1 MGINTNLNIS
11 PYHDDY
17 DETKQYVRVL
27 FKPARAVQARELT
40 QLQSV
45 LQNQIERMGNN
56 IFQEGT
62 IIEGVNPAVD
72 KDISFVKINDQS
84 AITDLSIYAS
94 TEDVSY
100 FITGQTSKLKAKIV
114 AGANGFQTDAPN
126 LKTFFVKYLASSIPG
141 TNTATELKQFV
152 GGELLKITR
161 ETVVAGQ
168 TVEGNIAT
176 VTAAT
181 STSVDGV
188 NDNVGKSLAVTVND
202 GIIYQNGHFN
212 YVAPQLIIASK
223 YTPDPDNISIGFSIS
238 ESVVDSALDASLLD
252 NAQGFN
258 NQNAPGAD
266 RLKLEP
272 KLAVHTTST
281 RPEDF
286 FALLRIERGETVFV
300 RGETQFKSIKQE
312 LAKRTL
318 DESGN
323 YVVDGLNVSIE
334 KDSDDGKFYA
344 NISPG
349 KAYAFGYEVKTIGN
363 QRLEIEPAGTTNKQH
378 NQSTG
383 VEYGSWL
390 TVQIQAGGT
399 TFEGFNFK
407 DRYNLYDSTGSDPS
421 VPAIGTCS
429 IRNIELAGTDLIR
442 IYVYAID
449 KVSSARFGT
458 IRYIGSS
465 GSSANTPVVASS
477 DITNISQANN
487 GVAIFD
493 TKRRGMKSVSNA
505 KFVQKEVR
513 TFSDPIDTSTAINN
527 ALEAGEVQIDAIS
540 SGSMTKT
547 PAINSNMVAG
557 GVFGVTTAGQFVQ
570 STNTQVQLG
579 TSNIVATFPTGI
591 FLEHIYYNTEV
602 TGSTHDTLENISAW
616 VSTTYSVSS
625 NYGSVGL
632 PNCVKLN
639 KVEYEQTTDNWVDIT
654 NKFSLN
660 TNSKDGYYDISF
672 LQVKQGR
679 TISDLTS
686 DNTINIR
693 VNVVALKRT
702 VNGGYLTP
710 NSYAGVTNASEYVTP
725 FPARNARTYNLLNSY
740 DFRPYAD
747 VTTQYFISQGNAAPV
762 TTQALQFDP
771 DRAAV
776 PILNNSIINGIQE
789 YYLGR
794 IDKVAL
800 DKTQNFVIVKGQPA
814 DNPGKVTTNSIFG
827 LADLNIPGFDISS
840 SASNA
845 IVVEKNSTR
854 NYTMRDIERLDKSV
868 KILTDAVAMSMLEQT
883 TQNKFIPDGNGNNR
897 FKNGIV
903 VDSFQDLSLAD
914 LTDGEYKASID
925 VTNRRMA
932 PAVKQIP
939 VDIRIDTS
947 LNVTSFED
955 VTTLSSIEREQ
966 MIQQEYATSFRNCAS
981 NFYKFNGSMSIS
993 PQFDSSYDTV
1003 KNPDVTLTIDMLTPF
1018 VDFIEN
1024 LQEFV
1029 PLTSDFYDH
1038 TWSLLDDSRRIGNR
1052 EWTTQRLTRKQDEL
1066 IATGYLQ
1073 EVDLGTY
1080 VTDVA
1085 MKPYM
1090 AAKEIKVFVAGL
1102 RPNTKHYFFFDERAV
1117 SGHVAPG
1124 GAYEADIIAGGG
1136 NIKSSDIFATGS
1148 FGDQVSTDE
1157 NGRLFA
1163 VFRLPPETFF
1173 VGDIDLVISDVDQF
1187 ASIESGG
1194 TSFAKS
1200 TYHAYNFSVNK
1211 TTIGTEIQ
1219 MADVDIQTNIHIFER
1234 SIVTRRYSDPLA
1246 QTFEIQEA
1254 QGEGSSYIYVDK
1266 IDLFFKR
1273 KSTVANKNG
1282 ITVEIREVDN
1292 GYPSPNIVP
1301 FGTKHLD
1308 WNNVNASDT
1317 DSSVVTE
1324 VVFDNPVRLEVG
1336 KDYAIALR
1344 PDATDPDYLVYT
1356 AKVGQPLLTD
1366 NTVNIAS
1373 DWGTGVLFTSTNN
1386 KAWQSYQN
1394 EDLKFTLY
1402 KKIFSTNPGYVD
1414 LIPND
1419 MEYFTISGTVG
1430 TFRNDEYAYVAAGNA
1445 ATNTQFSAT
1454 LNANKKLTVSGLNQ
1468 TEFDN
1473 EFVTT
1478 GSLVIITQSPNRKH
1492 ISIVDSIVTSTDAGT
1507 GEQAVHT
1514 VTLREAPPS
1523 TFTNGACTITQGV
1536 GGKVAYYDSGDTG
1549 KLAIKESTASVN
1561 AAFLQNDQQQITGAI
1576 SGATAFISTIYNAPI
1591 SHIQPFIMEQNT
1603 LRTSTSLDLFK
1614 HSASYD
1620 DALPEGDNSGRA
1632 ISFNRTSFL
1641 TDEQRYIPSK
1651 SLAMV
1656 DGANAVDRF
1665 RLRVGLENN
1674 EYRTVSPIID
1684 NGLALLQ
1691 TYNYFISNVED
1702 NTSQYISRPIVLQPD
1717 HPAMGLTVFV
1727 TAFRPQGATIDV
1739 QTRFLLP
1746 SDPDNYTDWVSLD
1759 NLNPAMY
1766 SSSSEIG
1773 DFREFE
1779 YSFDEDAFT
1788 SGTGAPSTNDFDA
1801 FQIKIVLKHDGA
1813 SVGTNVFPHVK
1824 DYRAIA
1830 LT

>member
-40 QLQSV
+40 QLQSG

-100 FITGQTSKLKAKIV
+100 FITGQTSKLRAKIV

-126 LKTFFVKYLASSIPG
+126 LKTFFIKYLASSIPG

-152 GGELLKITR
+152 GGELLKVTR
-161 ETVVAGQ
+161 ETIVAG
-168 TVEGNIAT
+168 TVVEGNIAT

-181 STSVDGV
+181 STGVDGV
-188 NDNVGKSLAVTVND
+188 NDNVGKSLGVTVND

-223 YTPDPDNISIGFSIS
+223 YTPDPDNISIGFTINESI
-238 ESVVDSALDASLLD
+238 VDSSLDASLLD

-272 KLAVHTTST
+272 KLAVYPTSS

-300 RGETQFKSIKQE
+300 RGDTQFKSIKQE

-323 YVVDGLNVSIE
+323 YVVNGLDVSVE
-334 KDSDDGKFYA
+334 KDDTDGKFYA

-363 QRLEIEPAGTTNKQH
+363 QRLEIEPSSATNKQP

-383 VEYGSWL
+383 VQYGSWL
-390 TVQIQAGGT
+390 TVQKVQGGNT
-399 TFEGFNFK
+399 VFEGFNFK
-407 DRYNLYDSTGSDPS
+407 DRFNLYGSDPTG
-421 VPAIGTCS
+421 VAIGTCS
-429 IRNIELAGTDLIR
+429 IRNIELAGDDLIR

-449 KVSSARFGT
+449 KTTTARFEN
-458 IRYIGSS
+458 IRYIGNESTK
-465 GSSANTPVVASS
+465 TPVVSSS

-487 GVAIFD
+487 GAAIFD

-505 KFVQKEVR
+505 KFTQKEVR
-513 TFSDPIDTSTAINN
+513 TFDPPINTNVAINDS
-527 ALEAGEVQIDAIS
+527 LEAGEVQIDAIT
-540 SGSMTKT
+540 SGSMSKT
-547 PAINSNMVAG
+547 PAVNSNMVAG
-557 GVFGVTTAGQFVQ
+557 GVFGVTTAGHFVS
-570 STNTQVQLG
+570 STSTQVQLG
-579 TSNIVATFPTGI
+579 TSNIVATFPSGLFI
-591 FLEHIYYNTEV
+591 EHIYYNTEV
-602 TGSTHDTLENISAW
+602 TGSTHDTLEDISAW
-616 VSTTYSVSS
+616 VSTTFSLDI
-625 NYGSVGL
+625 NYASVGL

-639 KVEYEQTTDNWVDIT
+639 KVEYEQTTDTWIDVTDR
-654 NKFSLN
+654 FSLD
-660 TNSKDGYYDISF
+660 TNSKDGYYDISY
-672 LQVKQGR
+672 LRLKQGR
-679 TISDLTS
+679 TISDLSS
-686 DNTINIR
+686 DNTISIR

-710 NSYAGVTNASEYVTP
+710 NSYVGVNNVSENVVP
-725 FPARNARTYNLLNSY
+725 FPARNGKSYNLLNSY

-747 VTTQYFISQGNAAPV
+747 VTTQYFISQENAAPV
-762 TTQALQFDP
+762 TSQPLQFDP
-771 DRAAV
+771 DKPGV
-776 PILNNSIINGIQE
+776 SILNNSIINGTQE

-794 IDKVAL
+794 IDKVAI

-814 DNPGKVTTNSIFG
+814 DNPGKVTTNTIFG
-827 LADLNIPGFDISS
+827 LADLGVPGYDISTS
-840 SASNA
+840 SSNA
-845 IVVEKNSTR
+845 IVVEKNTTR

-868 KILTDAVAMSMLEQT
+868 KILTDAVAMSLLEQS
-883 TQNKFIPDGNGNNR
+883 TQNKFIPDGNGLNR

-903 VDSFQDLSLAD
+903 VDSFQDLSIAD
-914 LTDGEYKASID
+914 LTNGDYKASVD
-925 VTNRRMA
+925 TTNQLMA

-939 VDIRIDTS
+939 VDIKIDTS
-947 LNVTSFED
+947 SNVTSFDD

-966 MIQQEYATSFRNCAS
+966 MIIQEYATGFRNCAS
-981 NFYKFNGSMSIS
+981 NFYKFNGSMSMS
-993 PQFDSSYDTV
+993 PQFDSSYDTI
-1003 KNPDVTLTIDMLTPF
+1003 KNPDVTLNIDMLTPF

-1029 PLTSDFYDH
+1029 PLTSDFYDNA
-1038 TWSLLDDSRRIGNR
+1038 WSLLDDTQRVGNVDL
-1052 EWTTQRLTRKQDEL
+1052 TTQRLTRKQDEL
-1066 IATGYLQ
+1066 VANGYLQ
-1073 EVDLGTY
+1073 EIDLGTY
-1080 VTDVA
+1080 VTDIA

-1102 RPNTKHYFFFDERAV
+1102 RPNTRHYFFFDEKPV
-1117 SGHVAPG
+1117 SAHVAPG
-1124 GAYEADIIAGGG
+1124 AAYEDDIIAGGAS
-1136 NIKSSDIFATGS
+1136 IKSGDIFASGS
-1148 FGDQVSTDE
+1148 FGDQVSTDD

-1163 VFRLPPETFF
+1163 VFQLPPETFY
-1173 VGDIDLVISDVDQF
+1173 VGDADLVISDVDQF
-1187 ASIESGG
+1187 ESIESGG

-1200 TYHAYNFSVNK
+1200 TYHAYNFAVNK

-1219 MADVDIQTNIHIFER
+1219 MADIDVETNIHIFER
-1234 SIVTRRYSDPLA
+1234 QIVTRRYGDPLA

-1273 KSTVANKNG
+1273 KSSAANKNG

-1292 GYPSPNIVP
+1292 GYPSPNIVT
-1301 FGTKHLD
+1301 FGVKHLD

-1336 KDYAIALR
+1336 KDYAISLR

-1366 NTVNIAS
+1366 SSVNIAS

-1386 KAWQSYQN
+1386 KAWQSYQS

-1402 KKIFSTNPGYVD
+1402 KKIFSTDPGYID

-1419 MEYFTISGTVG
+1419 MEYFTITSTVG
-1430 TFRNDEYAYVAAGNA
+1430 EFRNDEYAYVAAGNA
-1445 ATNTQFSAT
+1445 STTTQFSAT
-1454 LNANKKLTVSGLNQ
+1454 LNSNKKLTVSGLNQ

-1492 ISIVDSIVTSTDAGT
+1492 VSIVDSIVTSTDAGT
-1507 GEQAVHT
+1507 GVQAVHT
-1514 VTLREAPPS
+1514 VTLREAPPN
-1523 TFTNGACTITQGV
+1523 TFTEGSTTITQGV
-1536 GGKVAYYDSGDTG
+1536 GGKVAYYNRGDTG

-1561 AAFLQNDQQQITGAI
+1561 APFLQGNQQLITGAI
-1576 SGATAFISTIYNAPI
+1576 SGATAYIDTIYNAPI
-1591 SHIQPFIMEQNT
+1591 SHVQPFILEQNT
-1603 LRTSTSLDLFK
+1603 LRTSTGLELFK
-1614 HSASYD
+1614 HTASHD
-1620 DALPEGDNSGRA
+1620 DALPEGENSGQMLA
-1632 ISFNRTSFL
+1632 FNRTAFL
-1641 TDEQRYIPSK
+1641 TSEQRYIPSK

-1656 DGANAVDRF
+1656 DGANVVDRF
-1665 RLRVGLENN
+1665 RLRVTLDNN
-1674 EYRTVSPIID
+1674 EYRTVSPVVD

-1702 NTSQYISRPIVLQPD
+1702 NTSQYVSKPIVLQPD
-1717 HPAMGLTVFV
+1717 HPALGLTVLL

-1746 SDPDNYTDWVSLD
+1746 SDPDNYTDWVSLS
-1759 NLNPAMY
+1759 NVNPAMY
-1766 SSSSEIG
+1766 SSAGSIS
-1773 DFREFE
+1773 DYREFE
-1779 YSFDEDAFT
+1779 YTFDEDAFT
-1788 SGTGAPSTNDFDA
+1788 TGADAPATTDFDA
-1801 FQIKIVLKHDGA
+1801 FQIKIVLKHDSA
-1813 SVGTNVFPHVK
+1813 SVGTNVFPHIK